1 MPAPAVH
8 MHKQIRD
15 ALVAALADLA
25 TTGSNVFAN
34 RVYPLTDA
42 ELPALRISMDEEE
55 ADEQVEGILQREV
68 YCIVEACAKLG
79 VALDDALDQIS
90 LEIEPVLA
98 AGITVDGQLLYPVY
112 AGMRI
117 AFEDADLPVGVK
129 RMRYR
134 IPFFTHSA
142 SPESLT

>member
-1 MPAPAVH
+1 MPAPH
-8 MHKQIRD
+8 IHKQIRD
-15 ALVAALADLA
+15 ALVASLAGLA
-25 TTGSNVFAN
+25 STGANVFAN

-55 ADEQVEGILQREV
+55 ADEQVDGILQREV

-79 VALDDALDQIS
+79 SGLDDALDQIS
-90 LEIEPVLA
+90 LEVEPVLA

-134 IPFFTHSA
+134 IPFFTLSA

>member
-1 MPAPAVH
+1 MPAQH
-8 MHKQIRD
+8 IHKQIRD
-15 ALVAALADLA
+15 ALVASLADLT
-25 TTGSNVFAN
+25 TTGPNVFAN

-55 ADEQVEGILQREV
+55 ADEQVDGIMQREV

-79 VALDDALDQIS
+79 AALDDVLDQIS
-90 LEIEPVLA
+90 LEVESVLA
-98 AGITVDGQLLYPVY
+98 GYGLRVDGREIFPVY

-134 IPFFTHSA
+134 IQFFTWSS
-142 SPESLT
+142 SPDSPT

>member
-1 MPAPAVH
+1 MPAPH
-8 MHKQIRD
+8 IHNQIRD
-15 ALVAALADLA
+15 ALVAALAGLA

-34 RVYPLTDA
+34 RVYPLTEA
-42 ELPALRISMDEEE
+42 EVPALRISMDEEE
-55 ADEQVEGILQREV
+55 ADEQVDGILQREV

-90 LEIEPVLA
+90 LEVEPVLA

>member
-1 MPAPAVH
+1 MPAPH
-8 MHKQIRD
+8 IHKQIRD
-15 ALVAALADLA
+15 ALVAALAGLA

-34 RVYPLTDA
+34 RVYPLTEA
-42 ELPALRISMDEEE
+42 EVPALRISMDEEE
-55 ADEQVEGILQREV
+55 ADEQVDGILQREV

-90 LEIEPVLA
+90 LEVEPVLA

-112 AGMRI
+112 TGMRI

-134 IPFFTHSA
+134 IPCFTHSS
-142 SPESLT
+142 SPELLT

>member
-1 MPAPAVH
+1 MPSTH
-8 MHKQIRD
+8 LHKQIRD
-15 ALVAALADLA
+15 ALVAALAGLA

-55 ADEQVEGILQREV
+55 ADEQVDGILQREV
-68 YCIVEACAKLG
+68 YCIVEVCAKLG

-90 LEIEPVLA
+90 LEVEPVLA

>member
-1 MPAPAVH
+1 MPAQH
-8 MHKQIRD
+8 IHKQIRD
-15 ALVAALADLA
+15 ALVASLADLT
-25 TTGSNVFAN
+25 TTGPNVFAN

-55 ADEQVEGILQREV
+55 ADEQVDGIMQREV

-79 VALDDALDQIS
+79 AALDDALDQMS
-90 LEIEPVLA
+90 LEVEKALA
-98 AGITVDGQLLYPVY
+98 AGVTVDGQLLYPVY
-112 AGMRI
+112 TGMRI

-142 SPESLT
+142 FPESLT